1 MAYSTI
7 INQQSRYKYSDWSFE
22 GDFYQSYVNL
32 WKKLTIKTICPNVNH
47 GNMQKLES
55 VSVYQVVDLVSEGPI
70 KGFCD
75 QLGKDIITTNN
86 SSSNENIFKGIYLND
101 VPIKNSASDTFNYN
115 RAFADYRAGT
125 HNQDPL
131 IQFENSALSF
141 RNNYQSFSLNAK
153 IPGLPPSYTL
163 THLEFESDSL
173 GEDKAAKVNLNDSK
187 LGWQENVAFPVF
199 KTGSTIEF
207 LKQYEKEQNVKVNH
221 TITNDSVNALMINME
236 CIAQL
241 GGKTTTANSVGFVI
255 KVGYQGDEVLLGNN
269 GSVVYLFCNINGIA
283 TSPYVRSYYVP
294 LPQSVQGIDRQVSIF
309 RVDKEPDE
317 NQFQHSKSLTVQT
330 INEIV
335 YENLNYPHSAIIGT
349 VFDARSFSQAPT
361 RTYDLK
367 LLKVKVPS
375 NYDPESRIYS
385 GDWDGTFS
393 KKLQWTD
400 NPAWILYDILTN
412 SRYGAGKYGFKKE
425 YLDKWNLYFISK
437 YCDEF
442 VPTGNSGLHDKT
454 PFTIKA
460 EGTEVQIDNSSLNI
474 SEDELFARF
483 EERSTVCLL
492 DLNTATNG
500 LGDSID
506 IAYKRVIFN
515 PRLEGETF
523 KFTLVE
529 QPSPDA
535 FFKKYPAL
543 QAEFLASK
551 QKESAYEWILRYWA
565 ENRDSADS
573 SIKDYISGYALDK
586 ITRSGNLLVQYD
598 GILEILEPRFT
609 CNIYLDKLQSITNV
623 INDISAI
630 FRGMIYWANGY
641 LFVSNDQYREP
652 IMLFNN
658 SNVKDGI
665 FNYSGSA
672 KTARHTAVLVRYND
686 KSDSFKPKA
695 EYIEDTSAMRQYGYL
710 LKEVVALGTTSRSQ
724 AHRIGKW
731 VLYTNQ
737 TETTLVQFSS
747 GLEASYLMPGD
758 VVKIQDKLK
767 STKRYGGR
775 ISNINYGSKT
785 ITLDKGIS
793 EDITGQTITLIVP
806 KGNTSIRE
814 LNREAKLNIEASFND
829 PDVSSG
835 LTQSQIDRTRQTQ
848 IKSFTVASV
857 SDGNIVKISEI
868 EDEDF
873 SFIPVG
879 SLWSMQNS
887 NAEYNIKEMQ
897 YRIVSIAENSLND
910 YIVTAM
916 EYNNTKFAAI
926 DSEKNLQPNQD
937 SKTIK
942 FKLSD
947 LPDPISSS
955 NPTSDQI
962 VSASLTSKYYDA
974 YFTKNETIRDKALDV
989 DFSQIITGL
998 PIENIGGYM
1007 VEIYK
1012 DGQKVRFALDGYD
1025 NTYFS
1030 VFLGDSNTYRYVN
1043 YEIYVYDKDY
1053 KLENL
1058 GL

>member
-1 MAYSTI
+1 MAFVNL

-32 WKKLTIKTICPNVNH
+32 WKKLTIKTICPNVNKD
-47 GNMQKLES
+47 NMKKLES

-75 QLGKDIITTNN
+75 QLGKDIIATNN
-86 SSSNENIFKGIYLND
+86 SSSNESIFKGIYLND
-101 VPIKNSASDTFNYN
+101 VPIKNSASDTLNYN
-115 RAFADYRAGT
+115 RAFADYRVGT

-163 THLEFESDSL
+163 ENLIFDSDSL
-173 GEDKAAKVNLNDSK
+173 TSSESATVTQSG
-187 LGWQENVAFPVF
+187 LGWDDNVAFPAF
-199 KTGSTIEF
+199 KTGSTIEI
-207 LKQYEKEQNVKVNH
+207 LKRYEAEQPVKVNH

-236 CIAQL
+236 CTVQYS
-241 GGKTTTANSVGFVI
+241 GDDRTEANKVGFVI

-269 GSVVYLFCNINGIA
+269 GSVVYVFCNIHGIA
-283 TSPYVRSYYVP
+283 TSPYVRSYYIP
-294 LPQSVQGIDRQVSIF
+294 LPPAVQGIDRQVSIF
-309 RVDKEPDE
+309 RVDKEPNE
-317 NQFQHSKSLTVQT
+317 AGFRHGKSLSVQT

-454 PFTIKA
+454 PFTIQA

-474 SEDELFARF
+474 SEDELLSRF
-483 EERSTVCLL
+483 QEGSTVCLL

-500 LGDSID
+500 SGDTID
-506 IAYKRVIFN
+506 IGYKRVIFN
-515 PRLEGETF
+515 PRLEGDTF

-543 QAEFLASK
+543 QATFLSSK
-551 QKESAYEWILRYWA
+551 QKESGYEWILRYWS
-565 ENRDSADS
+565 ENRDSTDS
-573 SIKDYISGYALDK
+573 SVKDYIGGYALDEV
-586 ITRSGNLLVQYD
+586 TRSGNLLVQYD

-641 LFVSNDQYREP
+641 LFVSNDKYREP

-658 SNVKDGI
+658 SNVKDGT

-686 KSDSFKPKA
+686 KDDSFKPKA
-695 EYIEDTSAMRQYGYL
+695 EYIEDTAAMRQYGYL
-710 LKEVVALGTTSRSQ
+710 LKEVVALGTTSKSQ

-737 TETTLVQFSS
+737 TETTLVQFST
-747 GLEASYLMPGD
+747 GIEASYLMPGD
-758 VVKIQDKLK
+758 VVKVQDKLK

-775 ISNINYGSKT
+775 ISNIDYGAKT
-785 ITLDKGIS
+785 ITLDKGIL
-793 EDITGQTITLIVP
+793 ENIVGQTVTLIVP
-806 KGNTSIRE
+806 KANTSIRQ

-829 PDVSSG
+829 PNVSSG
-835 LTQSQIDRTRQTQ
+835 LTQSQIDKTRQTQ

-857 SDGNIVKISEI
+857 SDGNVVKISEV

-873 SFIPVG
+873 NVIPVG

-887 NAEYNIKEMQ
+887 DAEYDIKEMQ
-897 YRIVSIAENSLND
+897 YRIVSISENTLND
-910 YIVTAM
+910 YVVTGM
-916 EYNNTKFAAI
+916 EYNSSKFAAV
-926 DSEKNLQPNQD
+926 DSDKNLQPNQD
-937 SKTIK
+937 SKTIE

-962 VSASLTSKYYDA
+962 IPASLTSNYYDA
-974 YFTKNETIRDKALDV
+974 YFTQNETTRDKALDV
-989 DFSQIITGL
+989 DFSQIVTGL
-998 PIENIGGYM
+998 SPENIGGYM
-1007 VEIYK
+1007 VEVYK

-1025 NTYFS
+1025 NTSFS

-1043 YEIYVYDKDY
+1043 YDIYVYDKDY